1 MTNTSSREGE
11 KRVDKIEKLLENVL
25 KRLEAIEKLLLSSSQ
40 YSSSSLSVA
49 AARLA
54 TAFSLSIV
62 EAVEAANRLLTVGKY
77 VVGDPIALAIVESL
91 SDCSQLTISDIARR
105 LRIIRGRASRTTIR
119 EKIRILEKK
128 KIVENIGSRERPKY
142 VLRECLK

>member
-1 MTNTSSREGE
+1 MANANRGEGE
-11 KRVDKIEKLLENVL
+11 ERIDKIEKLLENVL
-25 KRLEAIEKLLLSSSQ
+25 KRLETIEKLLLSSS
-40 YSSSSLSVA
+40 YSTSSSLSVY

-62 EAVEAANRLLTVGKY
+62 EAVDAANRFLSVGRY
-77 VVGDPIALAIVESL
+77 VVGDPIALAIVEAL

-119 EKIRILEKK
+119 EKIKILEQR
-128 KIVENIGSRERPKY
+128 KIVENIGSRERPRY
-142 VLRECLK
+142 VLKKCIK